1 MRLRKQST
9 LNGIISLDNV
19 TCTNLIP
26 LCFSQKLEQ
35 IAGIHQ
41 FKNDEVRIVID
52 AHSNNL
58 KHVLVV
64 KVAKEV

>member
-9 LNGIISLDNV
+9 LNGIISLDYV

-35 IAGIHQ
+35 IASFHQ